1 MLVCHVA
8 YVRTMA
14 DIVTLI
20 ILEVLDQM
28 TGSYEDA
35 VAARTLDML
44 ICWMSLFD
52 VSPDTGDSVV
62 DTPYLPTML
71 LASPEAPEVLTAD
84 LAHDML
90 RRLFL
95 SFTPLNPGSHR
106 LDLVLCQIQPVDA
119 VHVTPLAVIVRGLVF
134 LVILH
139 GFLVLEVLGAVSVGA
154 PDVEL
159 AAFHLA

>member
-71 LASPEAPEVLTAD
+71 LASTEAPEVLTAD
-84 LAHDML
+84 LTHDML

-95 SFTPLNPGSHR
+95 SFTPLNPRSHR

-119 VHVTPLAVIVRGLVF
+119 VHITPLAVIVRGLLF
-134 LVILH
+134 LVVLH
-139 GFLVLEVLGAVSVGA
+139 GFLVLEVFGAVSVGA
-154 PDVEL
+154 PHVEL